1 MFTALRRHLA
11 TALVAVALA
20 GLPAPAHAF
29 VVYDPS
35 NYAEN
40 LLSAIQ
46 TEISNLNEEIMI
58 AIEDNELLNQAQQL
72 LNEAEM
78 ISNQIT
84 SLTNEA
90 LNLVKLPFDAMNSVT
105 SLASSVSSAASK
117 IVSTVY
123 TIANVDELLEKQFE
137 KTWDKLESITDVK
150 LSIQSQYS
158 VAYDRSQQAVKT
170 ASTVA
175 ERAQTYAD
183 STSEILSKSRSADGI
198 VGVAQATNEMIGV
211 ASAQLLDLSALIT
224 AKIEAE
230 QYEAMMRQ
238 QATERA
244 RVVWDSFNS
253 SGSGYGET
261 Y

>member
-1 MFTALRRHLA
+1 MFTALRRHLS

-20 GLPAPAHAF
+20 GLPAPAQAL

-46 TEISNLNEEIMI
+46 TEISNINEEIQISIM
-58 AIEDNELLNQAQQL
+58 DSELVNQFQQL
-72 LNEAEM
+72 EHELTM
-78 ISNQIT
+78 ISNQVT
-84 SLTNEA
+84 SLANEA

-105 SLASSVSSAASK
+105 NLATSMSGAASK
-117 IVSTVY
+117 ITSTVY
-123 TIANVDELLEKQFE
+123 TIANVDELLTKQFE
-137 KTWDKLESITDVK
+137 KTWDKLESVADIKV
-150 LSIQSQYS
+150 SIQGQYS

-183 STSEILSKSRSADGI
+183 TTSEILSKSRTASGI
-198 VGVAQATNEMIGV
+198 VGVAQATNELMGV
-211 ASAQLLDLSALIT
+211 ASAQLLDLSALMT

-244 RVVWDSFNS
+244 RVVWESFNS
-253 SGSGYGET
+253 SGSGYGEK